1 MQQVKLQELSYYE
14 LYLLNYLRE
23 YHPEKVDDI
32 DFIKERSDNA
42 AILFEKS
49 RLDGRTVMDAQE
61 IAMKELMRGL
71 HFSKHYLILTII
83 KDEFEKEV
91 PDDKVL
97 LLIKKMESNFNSIFA
112 KYTLSDDF
120 EQSSDYHSL
129 YIELTGEITLYLEKY
144 GIY

>member
-1 MQQVKLQELSYYE
+1 M
-14 LYLLNYLRE
+14 
-23 YHPEKVDDI
+23 DDI

-49 RLDGRTVMDAQE
+49 RLDGKTVMDAQE
-61 IAMKELMRGL
+61 IAMKELMKGL

-120 EQSSDYHSL
+120 EQSSYYHSL

-144 GIY
+144 GI

>member
-112 KYTLSDDF
+112 KYTL
-120 EQSSDYHSL
+120 
-129 YIELTGEITLYLEKY
+129 LTGEITLYLEKY
-144 GIY
+144 GI

>member
-14 LYLLNYLRE
+14 LYLLNYLKE

-49 RLDGRTVMDAQE
+49 RLDGKTVMDAQE

-112 KYTLSDDF
+112 KYTLSDTF
-120 EQSSDYHSL
+120 EQSPDYHSL
-129 YIELTGEITLYLEKY
+129 YIELIELLLLI
-144 GIY
+144 

>member
-49 RLDGRTVMDAQE
+49 RLDGKTVMDAQE
-61 IAMKELMRGL
+61 IAIKELMRGL

-112 KYTLSDDF
+112 KYTLSDTF
-120 EQSSDYHSL
+120 EQSPDYHSL

-144 GIY
+144 GI

>member
-14 LYLLNYLRE
+14 LYLLNYLKE

-144 GIY
+144 GI

>member
-14 LYLLNYLRE
+14 LYLLNYLKE

-49 RLDGRTVMDAQE
+49 RLDGKTVMDAQE

-120 EQSSDYHSL
+120 EQSSYYHSL

-144 GIY
+144 GI